1 MRQMDGVGEEQ
12 DIGQRTLNGL
22 AESVKLAALDG
33 SLKWASGWP
42 RSRQNA
48 PVGLYAGKDH

>member
-1 MRQMDGVGEEQ
+1 MRQMDDLGEAQ

-33 SLKWASGWP
+33 SIKWASGWP

-48 PVGLYAGKDH
+48 PVGLKGGKDH